1 MNKQFKH
8 LYKTLLNY
16 HHWLHNQHYLL
27 INIILLCKMVYNFMD
42 LLDMKINN
50 LKYLHYF
57 FKVYQIIQLLHI
69 YHMQIKLFNIVHY
82 KNQYIK

>member
-8 LYKTLLNY
+8 IYKILLNY
-16 HHWLHNQHYLL
+16 HWLHNQHYLL
-27 INIILLCKMVYNFMD
+27 INIISLCKMVYNFMD

-57 FKVYQIIQLLHI
+57 LKVYQIIQLSHI
-69 YHMQIKLFNIVHY
+69 YHTQIKLFYIVHTM
-82 KNQYIK
+82 KHYIK